1 MRPLVLLLGLFA
13 IMPVTG
19 VGADAESSTDERT
32 AAYREFRS
40 RFDAGEFQAALPAA
54 SRVVELTLARS
65 GAESP
70 DMANPLT
77 NLATTFYRLGDF
89 GRALDTYRR
98 AVDVLD
104 LQSDRTDQRLV
115 RPLHGAGAALLR
127 LDRGAEAVAPLKRA
141 IDIIR
146 HRDGLRTST
155 QLPVLGALIEGYA
168 AAGLF
173 EEADREHVNAYNVTE
188 ATWGRNDLRLADQ
201 LMSYARLKE
210 QMGQYTAAR
219 LLYIRTVQL
228 WDVARPGDT
237 GAIPALRG
245 VTRNLRMAYVHGST
259 QGIESEVPS
268 VLPITSSEWLAMPS
282 SDGERTL
289 QNALQR
295 LDAQAEPDL
304 ALRGAVLVDLGDWY
318 LTAKAGARAIAA
330 WREAWAALAEA
341 GDTSLLSEP
350 SPVIYRA
357 PQIAVSRREEDPEIH
372 VVREIQVRIGIGAD
386 GSVLDASIANPDPEH
401 EAEERAV
408 MSAVRRAV
416 WRPAF
421 SAGQPVAA
429 GEHVFREKV
438 YVKLPRASD

>member
-1 MRPLVLLLGLFA
+1 MRPLVLLLALLVILPTLG
-13 IMPVTG
+13 TG
-19 VGADAESSTDERT
+19 AEDAASTDERVT
-32 AAYREFRS
+32 AYREFRS
-40 RFDAGEFQAALPAA
+40 RFDAGEYQAALPAA
-54 SRVVELTLARS
+54 SRVVELTLATS

-70 DMANPLT
+70 DMANPLA
-77 NLATTFYRLGDF
+77 NLATTYYRMGEY
-89 GRALDTYRR
+89 GMALDTYRR

-127 LDRGAEAVAPLKRA
+127 LERGAEAVAPLKRA

-146 HRDGLRTST
+146 HRDGLRAST
-155 QLPVLGALIEGYA
+155 QLPVLDALIDSYA
-168 AAGLF
+168 AAGMF
-173 EEADREHVNAYNVTE
+173 DDADREHVTAYSVAE

-210 QMGQYTAAR
+210 SMGQYTASR

-228 WDVARPGDT
+228 WDAAKPGDK

-245 VTRNLRMAYVHGST
+245 VTRSMRMAYVHGSAS
-259 QGIESEVPS
+259 GAEAEIPS
-268 VLPITSSEWLAMPS
+268 VLPITSSDWLTMPS

-295 LDAQAEPDL
+295 LDSLEEPDP

-318 LTAKAGARAIAA
+318 LTAKADTRAVAA
-330 WREAWAALAEA
+330 WRDAWAALAEA

-350 SPVIYRA
+350 APVIYRA
-357 PQIAVSRREEDPEIH
+357 PQIAVSRREEDPEAH
-372 VVREIQVRIGIGAD
+372 VVREIQVRIGINAD
-386 GSVLDASIANPDPEH
+386 GSVQDSSIANPDPEH
-401 EAEERAV
+401 ESAERAV
-408 MSAVRRAV
+408 MSAARRAI

-421 SAGQPVAA
+421 SNGQPVAA
-429 GEHVFREKV
+429 GEHVFREQV
-438 YVKLPRASD
+438 YVKLPRSSD